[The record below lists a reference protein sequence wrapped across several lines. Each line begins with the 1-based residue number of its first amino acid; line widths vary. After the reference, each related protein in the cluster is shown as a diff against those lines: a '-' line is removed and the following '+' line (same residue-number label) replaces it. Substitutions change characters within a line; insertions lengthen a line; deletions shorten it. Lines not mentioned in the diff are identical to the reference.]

1 MLVKLAKC
9 YSLWCQTLY
18 DCMDCSLSGFP
29 DCSLLGSPVHGILQA
44 RILEWVA
51 ILFSRGSAQPE
62 DWTQVSC
69 IAGRFFTIYTWTVFI
84 SSKILHSQLPKSL
97 SEMFPWLSMPSSKL
111 LCLVNIHSWGPGSK
125 DASSSN
131 FPWSL
136 RPHQVWPEAVMSP
149 WFFSEWY
156 FSLAIMDGS
165 DHLIIFWP
173 MFSLYWD

>member
-1 MLVKLAKC
+1 MTPWTVAR
-9 YSLWCQTLY
+9 QAP
-18 DCMDCSLSGFP
+18 LSME
-29 DCSLLGSPVHGILQA
+29 ILQA

-51 ILFSRGSAQPE
+51 IIFFRGSAQSK
-62 DWTQVSC
+62 DWTQVSW

-97 SEMFPWLSMPSSKL
+97 SEIFPWLSMPSSNL
-111 LCLVNIHSWGPGSK
+111 LCLINIHSWGPGSK

-136 RPHQVWPEAVMSP
+136 KLHQVWPEAVRNP
-149 WFFSEWY
+149 WVFSEWC

-165 DHLIIFWP
+165 DHLITFWP